1 MLRLLG
7 GLTIG
12 IYLGFNA
19 PKYIGQCREMCDRYF
34 AAMHDEAHKHD
45 ETHKEES
52 E

>member
-1 MLRLLG
+1 MLRLVA

-19 PKYIGQCREMCDRYF
+19 PKYIRQGREMADRYF
-34 AAMHDEAHKHD
+34 EAMHVEAHK
-45 ETHKEES
+45 KES